1 MIALKRLIDPLRP
14 RLKPS
19 FLIIGAQKAGTSA
32 LFKMLARHPQ
42 VIAPEV
48 KELHFFD
55 DDDRYAKGITSYWQ
69 QFPITPLREKDRFT
83 FEATPAYLFS
93 ENSAERIHHHLPA
106 TRLVAVLRDPVKRAY
121 SAWNMFR
128 DFKDHPAHGHLHD
141 ARSFAQAVEDEIRG
155 KDVRWEHRYLARGQ
169 YAGQLQRYFTR
180 FDRER
185 IAIIDY
191 ADLKNDP
198 AKVLAHVLA
207 HVGLPAHHFDDA
219 ALRVKDNVRAYTE
232 PLDSAL
238 AAELHTWFA
247 PHRQAL
253 IDLLGPAWALDE
265 RKE

>member
-55 DDDRYAKGITSYWQ
+55 DDDRYAKGITSYWR
-69 QFPITPLREKDRFT
+69 QFPTVPFREGERFT

-93 ENSAERIHHHLPA
+93 GNSAERIHRHLPA
-106 TRLVAVLRDPVKRAY
+106 ARLVAVLRDPVKRAY

-128 DFKDHPAHGHLHD
+128 DFKGHPVHGHLHD
-141 ARSFAQAVEDEIRG
+141 ARSFAQAVEEEIAG
-155 KDVRWEHRYLARGQ
+155 KDVRWEHRYLARGH
-169 YAGQLQRYFTR
+169 YAGQLQRYFAL
-180 FDRER
+180 FDRDR
-185 IAIIDY
+185 FTIIDY

-207 HVGLPAHHFDDA
+207 RVGLPPHHFDDA
-219 ALRVKDNVRAYTE
+219 ALRVKDNVRAYVE
-232 PLDSAL
+232 PLDGTL
-238 AAELHTWFA
+238 AAELYTYFA

-253 IDLLGPAWALDE
+253 IDLLGSAWALDE
-265 RKE
+265 RKD